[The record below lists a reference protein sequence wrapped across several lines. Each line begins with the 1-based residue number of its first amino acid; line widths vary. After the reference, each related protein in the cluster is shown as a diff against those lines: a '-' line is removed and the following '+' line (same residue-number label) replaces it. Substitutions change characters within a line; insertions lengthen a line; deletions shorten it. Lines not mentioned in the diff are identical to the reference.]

1 MQLFID
7 SSIIISKSAEFE
19 VLREKTAELKK
30 LNEQLRD
37 EVDDLHV
44 KYNDMQS
51 SLDKEISQRKED
63 ISEIK
68 LLIIEETTKREE
80 CISHLRNEIET
91 KEQKLKDVTS
101 CSSNSR
107 TLRIDVQERICLT
120 RLIMYPKL

>member
-68 LLIIEETTKREE
+68 LLIKEETTKREE

-101 CSSNSR
+101 CSSNSG